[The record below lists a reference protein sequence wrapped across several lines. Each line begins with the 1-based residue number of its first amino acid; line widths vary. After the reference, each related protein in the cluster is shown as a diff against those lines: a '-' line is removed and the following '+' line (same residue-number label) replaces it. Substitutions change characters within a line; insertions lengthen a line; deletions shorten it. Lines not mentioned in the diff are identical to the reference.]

1 MPALSLWLIE
11 YTIAGFSFFYN
22 GLCEPN
28 KIDRVIVIEYID
40 YVNVLHRGKD
50 TPDGG
55 MNRQRR
61 SITMR
66 ALRSLLV
73 AGFLAGFVF
82 PALAIKPA
90 AAGAFAVDYDI
101 VYVRQP
107 RNGDNSNTTWP
118 EIFHPARIDAG
129 ADLMLLHPDGSEEL
143 LVDCTICSVTDPFVS
158 FDGQS
163 VYYALFH
170 DLTQLNSQR
179 GDLPLLGADIFRIHV
194 ASGQIEQLTHG
205 EFTPNTGAGIWDE
218 NNPPESAFQFQSP
231 GLRNSEPGP
240 DPGCGWQNCFH
251 QQSQWIYPA
260 QEFYQ
265 PHDAALCDG

>member
-1 MPALSLWLIE
+1 
-11 YTIAGFSFFYN
+11 
-22 GLCEPN
+22 
-28 KIDRVIVIEYID
+28 
-40 YVNVLHRGKD
+40 
-50 TPDGG
+50 
-55 MNRQRR
+55 
-61 SITMR
+61 MR

-73 AGFLAGFVF
+73 AGFLVGFVLSTF
-82 PALAIKPA
+82 AINSSA
-90 AAGAFAVDYDI
+90 SGTSAVDYDI

-107 RNGDNSNTTWP
+107 RYGDNTSTIWP

-129 ADLMLLHPDGSEEL
+129 ADLVLLHPDGSEEL

-179 GDLPLLGADIFRIHV
+179 GYLPLLGADIFRIHV

-218 NNPPESAFQFQSP
+218 NNPLNPPSKFNRL
-231 GLRNSEPGP
+231 GYGIWRV
-240 DPGCGWQNCFH
+240 D
-251 QQSQWIYPA
+251 
-260 QEFYQ
+260 
-265 PHDAALCDG
+265 